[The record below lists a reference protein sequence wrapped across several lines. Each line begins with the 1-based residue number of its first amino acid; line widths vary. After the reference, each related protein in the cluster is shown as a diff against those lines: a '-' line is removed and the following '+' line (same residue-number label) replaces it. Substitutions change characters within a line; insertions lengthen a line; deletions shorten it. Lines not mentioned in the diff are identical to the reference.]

1 MKVIGRSVSFSFLH
15 SKIMALWKPMGKID
29 CVDLSYE
36 FYLMRFSVKEDY
48 DQVLRKGPWFIGQ
61 HFLSI

>member
-29 CVDLSYE
+29 CVDLSCE
-36 FYLMRFSVKEDY
+36 FYLIRFSVKEDY
-48 DQVLRKGPWFIGQ
+48 DQIMRKGPWFIG
-61 HFLSI
+61 